1 MALGLKN
8 WVIISG
14 VDFPDCR
21 YLSKTHQRY
30 LGNLPNFIDIRAT
43 KDYLNPLAKI

>member
-8 WVIISG
+8 RVIISG
-14 VDFPDCR
+14 VNFPDCR
-21 YLSKTHQRY
+21 YLSGTHQTIS
-30 LGNLPNFIDIRAT
+30 GFPCFTDIRPT